1 MHRQRMTVSSLVRMQ
16 AQPSIL
22 LRHTTPLLGLKR
34 DGMLRLQLLTT
45 IISWAI
51 GPVSITRV
59 HSTTS
64 LVFKLVTPI
73 RVHST
78 TFLVML
84 LATTTPAHTTTY
96 LVASLVT
103 SILAHTTTSLVMK
116 LATSIPAHTTISLAP
131 LLVIL
136 TPAHT
141 TTSLVM
147 LLATK
152 TLAHTTKCSAML
164 LATTFKLPL
173 PSLSVAKLLM
183 VRGYSK
189 PSTMSRLGTVLAM
202 PHRLALRTTSFLVTK
217 RPIISLLA
225 TTTSSLGMTSIMSL
239 LLQITVSTS
248 VISSSVPDL
257 MELVRHLRVVILE
270 SAPLLHTR
278 NFPWWGMWWQ
288 VVLMQLR
295 PLQQVHLQIM
305 SVSQVKKLI
314 ASVVPPFSL

>member
-84 LATTTPAHTTTY
+84 LATT
-96 LVASLVT
+96 
-103 SILAHTTTSLVMK
+103 
-116 LATSIPAHTTISLAP
+116 
-131 LLVIL
+131 

-288 VVLMQLR
+288 VVLTQLR

>member
-84 LATTTPAHTTTY
+84 LATTTPAHTTTS

-103 SILAHTTTSLVMK
+103 SIL
-116 LATSIPAHTTISLAP
+116 
-131 LLVIL
+131 
-136 TPAHT
+136 AHT

-164 LATTFKLPL
+164 LATTFK
-173 PSLSVAKLLM
+173 
-183 VRGYSK
+183 
-189 PSTMSRLGTVLAM
+189 
-202 PHRLALRTTSFLVTK
+202 
-217 RPIISLLA
+217 
-225 TTTSSLGMTSIMSL
+225 
-239 LLQITVSTS
+239 
-248 VISSSVPDL
+248 
-257 MELVRHLRVVILE
+257 
-270 SAPLLHTR
+270 
-278 NFPWWGMWWQ
+278 
-288 VVLMQLR
+288 
-295 PLQQVHLQIM
+295 
-305 SVSQVKKLI
+305 
-314 ASVVPPFSL
+314 